1 MRAIDKLINWTVFR
15 DKSTQAITVQGK
27 VDLVVNAQVDS
38 ASFEANLEFFKNA
51 DTVHEKIRQ
60 SIYYMLYNDLNKDL
74 RSCMDNLIE
83 IRSRIGYNT
92 IAECERLIAECERL
106 EEKLKHIIKCIE
118 GKDDQKS
125 QPLFITYVYISI

>member
-1 MRAIDKLINWTVFR
+1 MVLVEGDWRKIMRAIDKLINWTSFR
-15 DKSTQAITVQGK
+15 DKSTQAITVQGQ
-27 VDLVVNAQVDS
+27 VNLTVCAQVDS

-83 IRSRIGYNT
+83 IRSRVGYNKKT
-92 IAECERLIAECERL
+92 IAECEQL

-118 GKDDQKS
+118 GKDD
-125 QPLFITYVYISI
+125 

>member
-1 MRAIDKLINWTVFR
+1 MRAIDKLINWTSFR
-15 DKSTQAITVQGK
+15 DKSTQAITVQGQ
-27 VDLVVNAQVDS
+27 VNLAVYAQVDS

-83 IRSRIGYNT
+83 IRSRVGYNKKT
-92 IAECERLIAECERL
+92 IAECEQL

-125 QPLFITYVYISI
+125 QPLFIAYVYISI

>member
-1 MRAIDKLINWTVFR
+1 MVLVEGDWRKIMRAIDKLINWTSFR
-15 DKSTQAITVQGK
+15 DKSTQAITVQGQ
-27 VDLVVNAQVDS
+27 VNLAVYAQVDS

-83 IRSRIGYNT
+83 IRSRVGYNKKT
-92 IAECERLIAECERL
+92 IAECEQL
-106 EEKLKHIIKCIE
+106 EEKLKHIIKCME
-118 GKDDQKS
+118 GKDD
-125 QPLFITYVYISI
+125 

>member
-1 MRAIDKLINWTVFR
+1 MRAIDKLINWTEFR
-15 DKSTQAITVQGK
+15 DKSTQTITVQGQ
-27 VDLVVNAQVDS
+27 VNLVVNAQVDS

-83 IRSRIGYNT
+83 IRSRIGYNKKT
-92 IAECERLIAECERL
+92 IAECERL

-125 QPLFITYVYISI
+125 QPLFITYVHISI